1 MEVQAIFKAH
11 NAMILHES
19 HHHTSCSSVENN
31 ILCAC
36 AIKVYSLF
44 PDSSLIE
51 EQCQVVAFGKSKL
64 MGTLNM
70 TRQLI
75 FCTSYKLLM
84 KELY

>member
-1 MEVQAIFKAH
+1 
-11 NAMILHES
+11 MILHES
-19 HHHTSCSSVENN
+19 HPHTSCSSLENN
-31 ILCAC
+31 TLYAC

-51 EQCQVVAFGKSKL
+51 VQRQVAAFGKSKL

-75 FCTSYKLLM
+75 FCTSYLLM